1 MSEIDH
7 VGQSKP
13 LEPVVVAR
21 GDRLT
26 RHTLIVSAFR
36 FINPLL
42 GLIRE
47 RVIAHYLG
55 TTHFSDIYR
64 FVVDRVLVDIYTKV
78 EKFLGPTFLPLFVSR
93 QSRDGDEQAFRF
105 FNVMG
110 TLLAVGLIVLSV
122 VGVVWAPAMTGA
134 LMPSLSA
141 DPTAFSLAVLVLR
154 VSLPFFVFYSL
165 SNLVELTLQS
175 YTNFTLP
182 AAAETLRRLL
192 LVGVLVGAVL
202 LFGRP
207 TQTQAVWALAVGAVT
222 GMVGRFLVQLSGLH
236 GRGHFIR
243 PAFNFR
249 NPDLRRAVVL
259 MLPLI
264 VGVSFAL
271 ARNLAEVRLA
281 SSFGEGNVAALV
293 FARKLVD
300 VPWQTV
306 AIALSVVMYP
316 FISQLGADR
325 DRRALGAALVSTAR
339 ILTFIFVPFSILIWL
354 LADPIVRVLLE
365 TGRFNDGSLRLTLST
380 FLFYIPGMVVFALED
395 PLLKWFYALNDTLTP
410 MVLGVF
416 ADLIY
421 FCVVFIGINVLGAGL
436 PVLALGLVI
445 SKGLKML
452 IVLVILHLRLGRLN
466 LDTVL
471 PFLGKLAIASLALG
485 IAITTGAHMLAGLS
499 GRGFFSGLLYLFLV
513 SGSGICIFGMVSWM
527 LRIEEITLVLERLTV
542 ARRGRRS
549 P

>member
-7 VGQSKP
+7 VGQSAP

-78 EKFLGPTFLPLFVSR
+78 EKFIGPTFLPLFVSR

-110 TLLAVGLIVLSV
+110 TLLAVGLMVLSV

-365 TGRFNDGSLRLTLST
+365 TGRFNDGSLRLTLSA

-416 ADLIY
+416 SDLIY

-513 SGSGICIFGMVSWM
+513 AGSGICIFGMVSWM